1 MPLIQIALKNLNGS
15 DIDTDN
21 AGPTQITAEIA
32 SGNVIRVFNVE
43 KIKEQDE
50 KLSTTEIKAS
60 DEIEGPELTE
70 FEKKF
75 LDVSA
80 ELKELNSFKNSWPG
94 YIFVLLLF
102 SVSIVVSGDSFLVKE
117 TV

>member
-1 MPLIQIALKNLNGS
+1 MELYLLISLLCFFVIFFISLILKGK
-15 DIDTDN
+15 
-21 AGPTQITAEIA
+21 TQ
-32 SGNVIRVFNVE
+32 NVE

-102 SVSIVVSGDSFLVKE
+102 AAIVSCSAALGDIGNGPSFNQ
-117 TV
+117 

>member
-1 MPLIQIALKNLNGS
+1 MELYLLISLLCFFVIFFISLILKGK
-15 DIDTDN
+15 
-21 AGPTQITAEIA
+21 TQ
-32 SGNVIRVFNVE
+32 NVE

-94 YIFVLLLF
+94 YIAVLLLF
-102 SVSIVVSGDSFLVKE
+102 AVIVSCSAVIVDGDTGYGPSFNQLLD
-117 TV
+117 

>member
-1 MPLIQIALKNLNGS
+1 MELYLLISLLCFFVIFFISLILKGK
-15 DIDTDN
+15 
-21 AGPTQITAEIA
+21 TQ
-32 SGNVIRVFNVE
+32 NVE

-70 FEKKF
+70 FEKIF

-102 SVSIVVSGDSFLVKE
+102 SMIAFIPSCLSDIGNGPSFNQILD
-117 TV
+117 